1 MINPET
7 ISSGA
12 IAADSLA
19 KAIFGP
25 AARIVAEGGESVAQA
40 AQLTDNLVIKVGMLV
55 LFVAYLVV
63 VTLYWGQFGDM
74 LKIILGRNIGI
85 KVADELSYLFVKAM
99 RSEAVVGLLT
109 WALLAVGAAQFWGIT
124 MGDHLAPQ
132 WYLPLCLAVIAG
144 LVLFGWLLTRGL
156 CWLVRRSD
164 LGEGLEILAE
174 ATLALSAVVATPIA
188 LLFVIGGGVY
198 GKALLIMAIVVAA
211 IGLLT
216 YAIKSFVFF
225 LEQKISILLWLLYLC
240 AAVLIPLGVIV
251 STVLHNST
259 L

>member
-1 MINPET
+1 MTT
-7 ISSGA
+7 IA
-12 IAADSLA
+12 TITHNATAADSLA
-19 KAIFGP
+19 TVLFGP
-25 AARIVAEGGESVAQA
+25 SARIVTDGGEMVAEVVS
-40 AQLTDNLVIKVGMLV
+40 LTDNLVVKLGLLV
-55 LFVAYLVV
+55 LFAAYLLV

-99 RSEAVVGLLT
+99 RSSAVVGLLT
-109 WALLAVGAAQFWGIT
+109 WALLAVGAAQYWGVGPDGPIAT
-124 MGDHLAPQ
+124 T
-132 WYLPLCLAVIAG
+132 WFLPLCLAIIVG

-156 CWLVRRSD
+156 CWLVRRND

-188 LLFVIGGGVY
+188 LLFVIGGGVF
-198 GKALLIMAIVVAA
+198 GQALLIMAFVVAA
-211 IGLLT
+211 VGLFT

-225 LEQKISILLWLLYLC
+225 IEQKISILLWLLYLC
-240 AAVLIPLGVIV
+240 AAVLIPLGIIV

-259 L
+259 P

>member
-1 MINPET
+1 
-7 ISSGA
+7 
-12 IAADSLA
+12 
-19 KAIFGP
+19 
-25 AARIVAEGGESVAQA
+25 
-40 AQLTDNLVIKVGMLV
+40 VG
-55 LFVAYLVV
+55 
-63 VTLYWGQFGDM
+63 
-74 LKIILGRNIGI
+74 N
-85 KVADELSYLFVKAM
+85 
-99 RSEAVVGLLT
+99 
-109 WALLAVGAAQFWGIT
+109 
-124 MGDHLAPQ
+124 HLAPQ
-132 WYLPLCLAVIAG
+132 WYLPLCLAIIAG

-156 CWLVRRSD
+156 CWLVRRSV

-198 GKALLIMAIVVAA
+198 GKALLIMAIVVAV